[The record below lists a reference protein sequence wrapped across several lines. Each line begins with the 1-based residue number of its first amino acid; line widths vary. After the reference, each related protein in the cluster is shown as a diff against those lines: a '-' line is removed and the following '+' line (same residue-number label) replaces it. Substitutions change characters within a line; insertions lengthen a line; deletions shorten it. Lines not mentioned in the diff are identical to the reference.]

1 MWGPSSNK
9 KYTWNDVDIMVHAL
23 PQFFWDSRGN
33 CLREQLRAA
42 EDAYMNAVKQPDV
55 SPLKAFQ
62 DIVMTTAFAQQRD
75 TLYGSHGGLVYYL
88 TNTWPRVFGEHSRE
102 LSPALHA
109 ECQKAK
115 SLRKMEEIK
124 KLMANNNSEDN
135 MGGVATEARQA
146 PDAVGQDIEAEA
158 TESGGNEEEK
168 KDGSA
173 EATAETSPGEAWV
186 VVDGQDSN
194 TPQSD

>member
-23 PQFFWDSRGN
+23 PQFFYDGRGN

-42 EDAYMNAVKQPDV
+42 EDAYMDAVKQPDV

-62 DIVMTTAFAQQRD
+62 DIVMTTPLAQQRD

-88 TNTWPRVFGEHSRE
+88 ANTWPQVFGELSGE
-102 LSPALHA
+102 LSPTLRA

-124 KLMANNNSEDN
+124 MLMAKNNSEVN
-135 MGGVATEARQA
+135 MGGLATEARQA
-146 PDAVGQDIEAEA
+146 LDAVGQDLKAEA

-168 KDGSA
+168 KDGVA
-173 EATAETSPGEAWV
+173 EAMAEMSPGEAWV
-186 VVDGQDSN
+186 VVDRQDSN
-194 TPQSD
+194 TPQSN